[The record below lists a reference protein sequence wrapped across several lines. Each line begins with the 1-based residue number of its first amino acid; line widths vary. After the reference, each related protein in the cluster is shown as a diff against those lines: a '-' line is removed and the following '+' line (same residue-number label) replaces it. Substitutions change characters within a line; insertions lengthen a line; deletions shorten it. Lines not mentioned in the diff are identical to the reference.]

1 MHELVRRMIT
11 EREQRRRWRKRGGE
25 EERMKDEKGE
35 AKKEV
40 RGGEQRR

>member
-1 MHELVRRMIT
+1 ME
-11 EREQRRRWRKRGGE
+11 EKGGE